1 MCGIA
6 GIYGKVDAVIL
17 RRMADILTHRGP
29 DDSGMYL
36 TRFNLA
42 SLIGVGLAH
51 RRLSIIDL
59 SERGRQPLANEDGS
73 IQVICNGEIYNF
85 PELRAELERQ
95 GHRFRSDSDSEV
107 LVHLY
112 EEKGVEMLND
122 LNGIFAFALW
132 DDRNRR
138 LLLGRD
144 RFGVKPLYYCQVGE
158 DFLFASEIK
167 ALLEHPSVKRS
178 VCLEALRYYIAFRYV
193 PDPLTMF
200 DGILKL
206 LPGHYC
212 LIEDGHVQFHCYWRP
227 QYAPNAG
234 MNEEEAIEEL
244 RERLAGAVKRQL
256 LSDVPLGLSFSGG
269 VDSGAVL
276 AMMHQVGV
284 EGIKAYTVGYPDR
297 ESDLGGAKSDI
308 TYARRLGQQFGV
320 QDREI
325 MFDPQTLTDVLPK
338 VIWHMDD
345 PLPDTGA
352 VASFLVAQ
360 LAQGEV
366 KVLLSGQGGDEMFG
380 GYPWHRAAKMAM
392 WLRQSPVAASL
403 LRWIGRPLQSVPVA
417 LGGRQVTFLRRLKKF
432 AAHAHKD
439 FAEGHLGFLS
449 YADEEDRKAL
459 LAPLFNGGA
468 DAPFE
473 IFLDHLMGPENLDPV
488 HRALNLDMHA
498 FLPSHNL
505 LYGDKTSMAHS
516 IELRV
521 PLLDNDLFDFVAT
534 IPQHLKVSVRQQKY
548 ILKKALEG
556 RLPHDALY
564 RKKSAFGVPIRFWL
578 THYLKEMVND
588 LLSETSIHQ
597 LGYFDPLTVR
607 QLIKANETGARDAGP
622 LVFSL
627 LTFALWHQ
635 TFINSGSRNRP
646 DQPDGLRSEML
657 EATGYVGR

>member
-6 GIYGKVDAVIL
+6 GIYGHVDVAMLKQMTDVL
-17 RRMADILTHRGP
+17 RHRGP
-29 DDSGMYL
+29 DDWGLYRRRLHADSPK
-36 TRFNLA
+36 
-42 SLIGVGLAH
+42 GVGLAH

-95 GHRFRSDSDSEV
+95 GHQFRSNSDSEV

-112 EEKGVEMLND
+112 EEKGVDLLKD

-132 DDRNRR
+132 DDRAKR

-144 RFGVKPLYYCQVGE
+144 RFGVKPLYYCRVGE

-167 ALLEHPSVKRS
+167 ALLEHPGVQRA
-178 VCLEALRYYIAFRYV
+178 VNLEALRYYMAFRYV

-200 DGILKL
+200 DGIFKL

-212 LIEDGHVQFHCYWRP
+212 LVDNGRVEFGCYWQP
-227 QYAPNAG
+227 HYAPNPHAR
-234 MNEEEAIEEL
+234 EEECIEEL
-244 RERLAGAVKRQL
+244 RERLALAVRRQL

-284 EGIKAYTVGYPDR
+284 TDIKAYTVGYHDR
-297 ESDLGGAKSDI
+297 ESDLGGAKSDV

-320 QDREI
+320 HYRQI
-325 MFDPQTLTDVLPK
+325 MFDPQMLTELLPK
-338 VIWHMDD
+338 VIWHMDE
-345 PLPDTGA
+345 PLPDSGA

-360 LAQGEV
+360 RAQGEV

-380 GYPWHRAAKMAM
+380 GYPWHRAAKVAM
-392 WLRQSPVAASL
+392 WLRQWSVWTSL
-403 LRWIGRPLQSVPVA
+403 VRLIGRPLQSMPIT
-417 LGGRQVTFLRRLKKF
+417 LGGRPVTFLRRLKKF

-439 FAEGHLGFLS
+439 FAQSHLGFIS
-449 YADEEDRKAL
+449 YADEQELEAL
-459 LAPLFNGGA
+459 LAPRLNGGA
-468 DAPFE
+468 NAPFE
-473 IFLDHLMGPENLDPV
+473 IFLDHLMGPEHLDPV

-505 LYGDKTSMAHS
+505 LYADKTGMAHS
-516 IELRV
+516 IEMRV

-556 RLPHDALY
+556 LLPHDALY
-564 RKKSAFGVPIRFWL
+564 RKKTAFGVPIRFWL
-578 THYLKEMVND
+578 THYLRDMVND
-588 LLSETSIHQ
+588 LLSETNIKQ

-607 QLIKANETGARDAGP
+607 QLIKANETGTKDAGP

-635 TFINSGSRNRP
+635 IFMEPSVVSS
-646 DQPDGLRSEML
+646 QPSADLLTAVS
-657 EATGYVGR
+657 